1 MISPHYEGHSH
12 VMVEDRDRQTLQC
25 QQCNG
30 FSFAA
35 RCTTVSGNAL
45 TRYTAR
51 GLVFR
56 PVSLCCLA
64 CYCTRGC
71 CRSYTWVGGG
81 GHNGLKSILRA
92 HSFLYMLGFWWFI
105 NEAFIHS
112 KFNLLSIN
120 IVVHNKKCTPSENI
134 STHCDFT
141 GWWPC
146 KSGGKAS
153 MADTY
158 YRLLGTRCI
167 LQRSYFKPS
176 LFLTFISKKKSSGGF
191 TKWKFSLFFFL
202 PATAYVSWLN

>member
-1 MISPHYEGHSH
+1 MISPHYEGRSH

-45 TRYTAR
+45 TRYTTAR

-81 GHNGLKSILRA
+81 RTQWFEI
-92 HSFLYMLGFWWFI
+92 HSEGAFFFFLCMLGF
-105 NEAFIHS
+105 
-112 KFNLLSIN
+112 
-120 IVVHNKKCTPSENI
+120 
-134 STHCDFT
+134 
-141 GWWPC
+141 
-146 KSGGKAS
+146 
-153 MADTY
+153 
-158 YRLLGTRCI
+158 
-167 LQRSYFKPS
+167 
-176 LFLTFISKKKSSGGF
+176 
-191 TKWKFSLFFFL
+191 
-202 PATAYVSWLN
+202 

>member
-1 MISPHYEGHSH
+1 MISPHYDGHSH

-92 HSFLYMLGFWWFI
+92 HSFFVHAWLLMICFRGSNTNI
-105 NEAFIHS
+105 RSGNSITREA
-112 KFNLLSIN
+112 N
-120 IVVHNKKCTPSENI
+120 
-134 STHCDFT
+134 
-141 GWWPC
+141 G
-146 KSGGKAS
+146 
-153 MADTY
+153 
-158 YRLLGTRCI
+158 
-167 LQRSYFKPS
+167 
-176 LFLTFISKKKSSGGF
+176 
-191 TKWKFSLFFFL
+191 
-202 PATAYVSWLN
+202 